1 VVGPLGDESID
12 GDPGHEHSPEILAV
26 PPGKPDAR
34 ERTAGDE
41 VAGDVRADVEAT
53 GQLRD
58 PEEGGVDRDGRDS
71 RRAGARAAGPLSKP
85 KARGGEREI
94 GRRPCHA
101 THLNKGAGACD

>member
-34 ERTAGDE
+34 ERT
-41 VAGDVRADVEAT
+41 ADVEAT